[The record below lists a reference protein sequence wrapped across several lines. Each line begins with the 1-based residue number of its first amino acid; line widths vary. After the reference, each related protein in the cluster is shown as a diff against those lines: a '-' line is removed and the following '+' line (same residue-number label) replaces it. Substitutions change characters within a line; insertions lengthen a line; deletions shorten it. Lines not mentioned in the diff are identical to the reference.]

1 MCEPQLWPERPC
13 ILRWFGQGREIMML
27 YVRKLEFWVEEGG
40 GRVVHTYSGNRV
52 TIDVLPR
59 GPLTLLIIRSITI
72 KQGIHTDGPENW
84 THNAMAQLVK
94 QGNPSMMMTMMISL
108 TLFQFLPRSG
118 RSSCPCE
125 GFIASAS
132 IGRTVPPHDSIG
144 RPTNLECEGDD
155 ENGSGGIISLT
166 TLQQAFK
173 PRRCQ
178 C

>member
-1 MCEPQLWPERPC
+1 M
-13 ILRWFGQGREIMML
+13 
-27 YVRKLEFWVEEGG
+27 EGLCRSG
-40 GRVVHTYSGNRV
+40 YAGNRV
-52 TIDVLPR
+52 TIDVLPW

-155 ENGSGGIISLT
+155 ENGSGGHNLFDHFAT
-166 TLQQAFK
+166 NFQASK
-173 PRRCQ
+173 VSMLVRNRQ
-178 C
+178 GTSSRIHSYK

>member
-1 MCEPQLWPERPC
+1 
-13 ILRWFGQGREIMML
+13 
-27 YVRKLEFWVEEGG
+27 
-40 GRVVHTYSGNRV
+40 
-52 TIDVLPR
+52 
-59 GPLTLLIIRSITI
+59 
-72 KQGIHTDGPENW
+72 
-84 THNAMAQLVK
+84 MAQLTMEQHVK
-94 QGNPSMMMTMMISL
+94 HGATLHNGDDEEEKDGQFDHHPFPISPPKWVEAL
-108 TLFQFLPRSG
+108 A
-118 RSSCPCE
+118 PCE

-155 ENGSGGIISLT
+155 ESGSGAIISLT